1 MKSAAIYA
9 RVSSDKQR
17 EENTIASQTAALVA
31 FAREQQFDVP
41 QEWVFEDDGYSGAEL
56 IRPGLERVRD
66 LAAEGLI
73 QAVLVYAPDR
83 LSRRYA
89 YQILLIEEFARAGVE
104 TLFVRAPRGS
114 TPEDELL
121 LQFQGMI
128 AEYERAQILER
139 SRRGKR
145 YRARA
150 GEVSVLS
157 GAPFG
162 YRFIRKTD
170 QSTAYYQIDD
180 EQAQIVQRVFD
191 LYCVEGLSIGA
202 IARRLNEQDIP
213 TAKRRG
219 RWERS
224 VIWGMLRNPAYKGQA
239 CFGKTAIAPR
249 QRITR
254 PIRMR
259 GGIASRNSAHHE
271 RPREDWITIPVPPIV
286 REEIFALAQERLE
299 ANKTHAPR
307 RTVTPSVVQGLVSC
321 AKCGYALYRTSTRSS
336 ARAIHYYRCLGSDA
350 WRRLSGSVCNN
361 RPVRQDLLD
370 EVVWTEI
377 MRLLEEPNLIQ
388 NELDR
393 RLAAAREAD
402 PTKRREETLRRDLAR
417 IAKSIDRLLTAYQ
430 EGLLSLDE
438 LRERMPDL
446 RRREQTANTE
456 LQALLDQ
463 SVDRATYLRLA
474 ETLTTFLT
482 RLRSAANG
490 LDISERQ
497 RVVRLLVKEVLVGD
511 DKIIIRHSIPL
522 PTGGD
527 SPSPQRSNAIVPGT
541 GSYLLRSGSHL
552 TTAGKPVHAPVCVGM
567 EDARVGA
574 KPRHSHRDLRRRSC
588 DLVPEEQ
595 GRRSLATAARDHEK
609 AEAHGQRGED
619 TNLQGARRRV
629 RLPGILVR
637 ADVLSE
643 NRPGA
648 PGIPAI
654 EEEHQAHGGNHPRAD
669 SPKRDMARHHR
680 AGEEVEPHAA
690 RLGELLQCRHRHQS
704 VPGARQLRR
713 CAVAPVVAHQ
723 AQGQA
728 TQGRDLSTLAPL
740 WALRACTPGPAW
752 TRRAVGE
759 GVKFCP
765 RAGCGRSACPVR

>member
-170 QSTAYYQIDD
+170 QSTAYYQIAD

-259 GGIASRNSAHHE
+259 GGVASRNSAHHE

-336 ARAIHYYRCLGSDA
+336 ARDPL
-350 WRRLSGSVCNN
+350 LSL
-361 RPVRQDLLD
+361 P
-370 EVVWTEI
+370 WF
-377 MRLLEEPNLIQ
+377 
-388 NELDR
+388 R
-393 RLAAAREAD
+393 RLAAAVRF
-402 PTKRREETLRRDLAR
+402 
-417 IAKSIDRLLTAYQ
+417 RLQ
-430 EGLLSLDE
+430 
-438 LRERMPDL
+438 
-446 RRREQTANTE
+446 
-456 LQALLDQ
+456 Q
-463 SVDRATYLRLA
+463 SSCASRFAGRGGVDGNHA
-474 ETLTTFLT
+474 
-482 RLRSAANG
+482 
-490 LDISERQ
+490 
-497 RVVRLLVKEVLVGD
+497 
-511 DKIIIRHSIPL
+511 
-522 PTGGD
+522 
-527 SPSPQRSNAIVPGT
+527 
-541 GSYLLRSGSHL
+541 
-552 TTAGKPVHAPVCVGM
+552 TAGRAQ
-567 EDARVGA
+567 
-574 KPRHSHRDLRRRSC
+574 SH
-588 DLVPEEQ
+588 PE
-595 GRRSLATAARDHEK
+595 
-609 AEAHGQRGED
+609 
-619 TNLQGARRRV
+619 
-629 RLPGILVR
+629 
-637 ADVLSE
+637 
-643 NRPGA
+643 
-648 PGIPAI
+648 
-654 EEEHQAHGGNHPRAD
+654 
-669 SPKRDMARHHR
+669 
-680 AGEEVEPHAA
+680 
-690 RLGELLQCRHRHQS
+690 
-704 VPGARQLRR
+704 
-713 CAVAPVVAHQ
+713 
-723 AQGQA
+723 
-728 TQGRDLSTLAPL
+728 
-740 WALRACTPGPAW
+740 
-752 TRRAVGE
+752 
-759 GVKFCP
+759 
-765 RAGCGRSACPVR
+765 